1 MAIVPLRMI
10 RQNTVPLHMRFLQF
24 LRLQHLLQKLLLRAA
39 AMQASPAVQ
48 AVFRACRTQL
58 LTAVRAAALPVSRTE
73 PPPPA
78 QLPDCRASRPQL
90 FPSARAQ
97 TLRAAAP
104 QHLLKIQAGLSPA
117 ARAEL
122 SPAARAQVSPAM
134 PVFRRP
140 PKRIF
145 RAFRSTGSRG
155 TQRPGAGL
163 PDLPLPSARPTVIF
177 LRPLLFLTGAK
188 AERTRRRNGN

>member
-39 AMQASPAVQ
+39 AMQPSPAVQ

-58 LTAVRAAALPVSRTE
+58 LPAVREAAFPVSRTE
-73 PPPPA
+73 LSPSE
-78 QLPDCRASRPQL
+78 QIPDCRAGQPQL
-90 FPSARAQ
+90 FPLLRVQTFRAS
-97 TLRAAAP
+97 AP
-104 QHLLKIQAGLSPA
+104 QHLLKIQAGLSTA
-117 ARAEL
+117 ARAEA
-122 SPAARAQVSPAM
+122 SPAV